1 LLSSHPKEPGI
12 KSPLI
17 YWSIIVGIVAA
28 AAVAIILQLNDPLV
42 TDEPQFVDV
51 AASIAA
57 TGKPLG
63 YSHGVMKPILSHPTL
78 YHALLAVPVSI
89 WGKTPAAGRSVGIV
103 CFAGAA
109 LFVFFAVR
117 RLTKGRWPPVLALA
131 LFALHPLAV
140 NSALLVEIDTTLLVL
155 FAAVF
160 FYWLVRLDFQLNL
173 KKSLPL
179 GLFSGV
185 CLLAKLTTPP
195 LVLLALAVYYVVNR
209 DWANLKWVPLVA
221 VVGAAVFAAVYFP
234 YTLALGL
241 PWYKPFVHS
250 FSRATDVGG
259 VPYLLTLGKRAVRIT
274 LWVGLPLILAWGA
287 AVWAR
292 RRDWFGGRLAPVD
305 YAAVLCIVIF
315 IGYWFVGGDGYGFV
329 KYHAPMV
336 PLLAIFLAVHFGLA
350 VGRERA
356 RSLAFILG
364 LAFVFYL
371 LAARDSLYYPYV
383 ASELKEVRGVSP
395 AAVRNALLLTAG
407 TYLFPVVSFGLI
419 ARSGGRAMVILL
431 VGLAA
436 GPALIGNQ
444 LYKPYSHRYN
454 YGEVGLED
462 AIRTVR
468 SYPEDAN
475 VVIPVDVAFGD
486 GYKHPFR
493 TTESVLG
500 DVDELLAAVS
510 DPDTELVIFRD
521 SYYLHG
527 PWRENMRSRLV
538 RKVLLTDYE
547 MIRSGSFEY
556 YVRKKGSISA
566 GRRNN
571 AYDI

>member
-1 LLSSHPKEPGI
+1 LLSSHAKRPGI
-12 KSPLI
+12 KSTLI
-17 YWSIIVGIVAA
+17 YWSIISGIVAA
-28 AAVAIILQLNDPLV
+28 AAVAITLQLGDPLV
-42 TDEPQFVDV
+42 TDEPQFADV

-63 YSHGVMKPILSHPTL
+63 YSHGVLKPILSHPTL
-78 YHALLAVPVSI
+78 YHTLLAVPVSI
-89 WGKTPAAGRSVGIV
+89 WGKTPAAGRSLGVV

-109 LFVFFAVR
+109 LLVFLAVR
-117 RLTKGRWPPVLALA
+117 RLTKGGWPPVFALA

-160 FYWLVRLDFQLNL
+160 FYWLVRLEFQLNL
-173 KKSLPL
+173 KISLAL
-179 GLFSGV
+179 GAFFGV
-185 CLLAKLTTPP
+185 CQLAKLTTPP
-195 LVLLALAVYYVVNR
+195 LFLLALVVYYVVNR

-250 FSRATDVGG
+250 FSRAADVDGASCL
-259 VPYLLTLGKRAVRIT
+259 VTLGKRAVRIV
-274 LWVGLPLILAWGA
+274 LWVGLPLLLAWGA

-305 YAAVLCIVIF
+305 YAAILCAMIF
-315 IGYWFVGGDGYGFV
+315 FGYWLVGGDGYGFV

-336 PLLAIFLAVHFGLA
+336 PMLAISLAVHFGPA
-350 VGRERA
+350 VARERA

-383 ASELKEVRGVSP
+383 ARELTEIRGVSP
-395 AAVRNALLLTAG
+395 AAVRNVLLLTAG
-407 TYLFPVVSFGLI
+407 TYLFPIISFGLI
-419 ARSGGRAMVILL
+419 ARTGRRAMVILL

-454 YGEVGLED
+454 YGEVGLEE
-462 AIRTVR
+462 AIRTVC
-468 SYPEDAN
+468 SYPEDAEM
-475 VVIPVDVAFGD
+475 VVPLDVAFGD
-486 GYKHPFR
+486 GYRHPHK

-500 DVDELLAAVS
+500 DRDKLLAAIS
-510 DPDTELVIFRD
+510 GPDTMLVMFRD

-527 PWRENMRSRLV
+527 PWRENIRDPQV
-538 RKVLLTDYE
+538 RTALLTDYE
-547 MIRSGSFEY
+547 KIRFGSFEY
-556 YVRKKGSISA
+556 YVRKKGSIHV
-566 GRRNN
+566 
-571 AYDI
+571 D